1 MRQGKWTVHYRL
13 KCCVIVNALIEC
25 KIAFS
30 KVVRQSLKSFYRE
43 LVLVWHHRSS
53 SSFLMVSF
61 CLSTLQIS
69 FPLEESVSTIGSY
82 CMSSSFPPL
91 SLDLVPLLVA
101 ESDDEGSKKALKK
114 VSIKLFIKSR

>member
-1 MRQGKWTVHYRL
+1 MHDSEHEGQLVLAETPHPIL
-13 KCCVIVNALIEC
+13 ALTI
-25 KIAFS
+25 
-30 KVVRQSLKSFYRE
+30 
-43 LVLVWHHRSS
+43 VLVWHHRSS

-91 SLDLVPLLVA
+91 SLDLAPLLVA

-114 VSIKLFIKSR
+114 TQLNSLSSQVKMYLNYIIGFT